1 MKSPFFAL
9 FCRFPRVIFGV
20 KAEDIINGGGIF
32 QVFRSD
38 FEANELLYE
47 SVFQTYFGF
56 FCMRSKQCKWLNM
69 CILNTLSA
77 FKRSRSEDERTGARA
92 GL

>member
-1 MKSPFFAL
+1 MKPPFFAL

-20 KAEDIINGGGIF
+20 KAENIINGGGIF

-47 SVFQTYFGF
+47 SVFQTYLGDFVCAQSNVTVEYMHIKHLVRF
-56 FCMRSKQCKWLNM
+56 Q
-69 CILNTLSA
+69 A
-77 FKRSRSEDERTGARA
+77 FAK
-92 GL
+92 